1 KKAENQQHYNITYFK
16 ISYLENAKIDNR
28 MCRDQFAHEKRNE
41 AVGGDDRAPH
51 NHLRTEP
58 IELLSFVQHDLQAR
72 EPNAEQPE
80 AEVIDVR
87 RGRTFQIRRI
97 LEKCATQHGGENTDG
112 QINIEDLAPGVIV
125 G

>member
-1 KKAENQQHYNITYFK
+1 MH
-16 ISYLENAKIDNR
+16 
-28 MCRDQFAHEKRNE
+28 RDQFAHDKRNE
-41 AVGGDDRAPH
+41 AGGGDDRAPH

-58 IELLSFVQHDLQAR
+58 IELLTFVQHDLQAG

-87 RGRTFQIRRI
+87 GGRTLQIRRI
-97 LEKCATQHGGENTDG
+97 LEKCATYYGGEKADR
-112 QINIEDLAPGVIV
+112 QINLEGPAPGVIV